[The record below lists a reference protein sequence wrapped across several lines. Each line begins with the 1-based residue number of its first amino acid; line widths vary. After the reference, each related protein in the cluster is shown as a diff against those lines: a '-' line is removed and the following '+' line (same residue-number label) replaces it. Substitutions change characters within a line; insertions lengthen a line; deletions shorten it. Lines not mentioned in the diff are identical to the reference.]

1 MESIGSGIMSDVFSG
16 IPKEKRMDIEWL
28 NNVWMPNLMKQ
39 RGLSNEDVKK
49 RIKLILQNH
58 LSGGDKND

>member
-1 MESIGSGIMSDVFSG
+1 MTDIFSG

-39 RGLSNEDVKK
+39 RGLSNEDINK
-49 RIKLILQNH
+49 RIKFLLKERTN
-58 LSGGDKND
+58 G